1 MKVLKRIL
9 MSIVMIIVITFGIR
23 TINSFRYP
31 EPNFDF
37 TNQLAE
43 SAYPVNDE
51 LGKINTID
59 YKLAHGYHME
69 PSKKSSKGVVI
80 AFGGSEGSSNFDAAY
95 ELYKDGYE
103 VLSLYFFGRKSLST
117 YLENVPI
124 EFYSDVEEYMEN
136 KNIDTSIITVL
147 GASKGAELALLLTQY
162 YEDIDNLVLYAPSA
176 YVFQGLGIE
185 GENSSW
191 SYSGKPIPYLAFRNA
206 SGKAIF
212 NIISAS
218 ILNYPISFLE
228 SYTSISEKIGPN
240 DPEWIYKSEID
251 GKILV
256 FAGGEDTMWNSAQSA
271 KVLEDNF
278 KNIESHI
285 YTHAGHIFGPL
296 TYVNGLSTGGE
307 VEANLDAK
315 VNSDIILKNKLI
327 QWHK

>member
-9 MSIVMIIVITFGIR
+9 MAIAMVIVIIFGIR
-23 TINSFRYP
+23 TINSYRYP
-31 EPNFDF
+31 EPYFGF

-43 SAYPVNDE
+43 SEYPLNDE
-51 LGKINTID
+51 FGKINTID
-59 YKLAHGYHME
+59 YKLAQGYHMD
-69 PSKKSSKGVVI
+69 PSKKSSKGIVI
-80 AFGGSEGSSNFDAAY
+80 TFGGSEGSSNYDAAY

-103 VLSLYFFGRKSLST
+103 VLSLYFFGRKSLPT

-136 KNIDTSIITVL
+136 KNIDTSIVTVL

-176 YVFQGLGIE
+176 YVFQGLGME

-191 SYSGKPIPYLAFRNA
+191 SYGGKPLPYLAFRNA
-206 SGKAIF
+206 SGKAIY

-228 SYTSISEKIGPN
+228 SYASISKEIGPN
-240 DPEWIYKSEID
+240 DLEWIYKNEID
-251 GKILV
+251 GEILV
-256 FAGGEDTMWNSAQSA
+256 FAGGEDTMWNSAESA
-271 KVLEDNF
+271 KALEDNF

-285 YTHAGHIFGPL
+285 YTRAGHIFGPL

-307 VEANLDAK
+307 VDANLEAK
-315 VNSDIILKNKLI
+315 VDSDMILKDKLI